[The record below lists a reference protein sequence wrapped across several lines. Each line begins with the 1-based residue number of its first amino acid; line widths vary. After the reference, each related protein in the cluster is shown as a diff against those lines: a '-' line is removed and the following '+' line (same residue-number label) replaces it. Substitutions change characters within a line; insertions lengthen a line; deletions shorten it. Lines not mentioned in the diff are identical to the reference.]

1 MKILVVEDEPKL
13 NQFLKQGLGQQGY
26 AVDTAETGPVALEM
40 ASVNNYDLIIL
51 YIMLP
56 GQTGFQVLDN
66 LKEFGIKSP
75 VMMLSALS
83 DSTRVIE
90 ALDKGAIDYVKKPFD
105 FGELL
110 ARVRAIVRKGEPKQF
125 TQLIL
130 EDLNLDRVSR
140 KVFLSKQEVDLTK
153 REFLLLEHLML
164 NGNRVISKTEIA
176 DKVWDLNFDS
186 GSNVIE
192 VHISA
197 LRKKLN
203 NDLIK
208 TKVGLGYYIEGS
220 VIKR

>member
-13 NQFLKQGLGQQGY
+13 NQFLKQGLSQQGY
-26 AVDTAETGPVALEM
+26 AVDVAETGPVALEM
-40 ASVNNYDLIIL
+40 ASTNNYDLIIL
-51 YIMLP
+51 DIMLP

-90 ALDKGAIDYVKKPFD
+90 ALDKGAIDYIKKPFD

-110 ARVRAIVRKGEPKQF
+110 ARVRAIVRKAEPKQF

-130 EDLNLDRVSR
+130 EDLYVDRVSR
-140 KVFLSKQEVDLTK
+140 KVFLSNQEVELTK
-153 REFLLLEHLML
+153 REFLLLEHLMTHC
-164 NGNRVISKTEIA
+164 NRVISKTEIA

-203 NDLIK
+203 SDLIK
-208 TKVGLGYYIEGS
+208 TKVGLGYCVEGT
-220 VIKR
+220 VLKR

>member
-13 NQFLKQGLGQQGY
+13 NQFLKQGLDQQGY
-26 AVDTAETGPVALEM
+26 SVDAAETGSIALEM

-51 YIMLP
+51 DIMLP

-83 DSTRVIE
+83 DSSRVIE
-90 ALDKGAIDYVKKPFD
+90 ALDKGAIDYIKKPFD

-110 ARVRAIVRKGEPKQF
+110 ARVRAIVRKGEPKQI

-130 EDLNLDRVSR
+130 EELRIDRVSR
-140 KVFLSKQEVDLTK
+140 KVFQSNLEIELTK
-153 REFLLLEHLML
+153 REFLLLEHLLL
-164 NGNRVISKTEIA
+164 NANRVISKTEIA

-203 NDLIK
+203 NDVIK
-208 TKVGLGYYIEGS
+208 TKIGLGYYMEGS

>member
-26 AVDTAETGPVALEM
+26 AVDAAETGPAALEM

-51 YIMLP
+51 DIMLP

-203 NDLIK
+203 SDLIK

>member
-13 NQFLKQGLGQQGY
+13 NQFLKHGLGQQGY
-26 AVDTAETGPVALEM
+26 AVDAAETGPAALEM

-51 YIMLP
+51 DIMLP

-83 DSTRVIE
+83 DSNRVIE

-130 EDLNLDRVSR
+130 EDLNVDRVSR
-140 KVFLSKQEVDLTK
+140 KVFLSDQEIELTK
-153 REFLLLEHLML
+153 REFLLLEHLMI

-203 NDLIK
+203 SDLIK

>member
-51 YIMLP
+51 DIMLP

-140 KVFLSKQEVDLTK
+140 KVFLSDQEVGLTK
-153 REFLLLEHLML
+153 REFLLLEHLMI

>member
-13 NQFLKQGLGQQGY
+13 SQFLKQGLSQQGY

-140 KVFLSKQEVDLTK
+140 KVFLSDQEVGLTK
-153 REFLLLEHLML
+153 REFLLLEHLMI

>member
-13 NQFLKQGLGQQGY
+13 NQFLRQGLGQQGY
-26 AVDTAETGPVALEM
+26 VVDAAETGPVALEM

-51 YIMLP
+51 DIMLP
-56 GQTGFQVLDN
+56 GQTGFQVLEN

-83 DSTRVIE
+83 DSHRIIE
-90 ALDKGAIDYVKKPFD
+90 ALDKGAIDYIKKPFD

-110 ARVRAIVRKGEPKQF
+110 ARVRAVVRKGEPKQF
-125 TQLIL
+125 TQLVL
-130 EDLNLDRVSR
+130 DDLQLDRVSR
-140 KVFLSKQEVDLTK
+140 KVFLSNQEIELTK
-153 REFLLLEHLML
+153 REFLLLEHLMI
-164 NGNRVISKTEIA
+164 NSNRVISKTEIA

-186 GSNVIE
+186 SSNVIE

-203 NDLIK
+203 TNLIK
-208 TKVGLGYYIEGS
+208 TKVGLGYCIEGTI
-220 VIKR
+220 IKR

>member
-13 NQFLKQGLGQQGY
+13 SQFLKQGLSQQGY

-51 YIMLP
+51 DIMLP

-140 KVFLSKQEVDLTK
+140 KVFLSDQEVDLTK
-153 REFLLLEHLML
+153 REFLLLEHLMI

>member
-51 YIMLP
+51 DIMLP

-203 NDLIK
+203 SDLIK

>member
-13 NQFLKQGLGQQGY
+13 NQFLKQGLSQQGY

-140 KVFLSKQEVDLTK
+140 KVFLSDQEVGLTK
-153 REFLLLEHLML
+153 REFLLLEHLMI

-203 NDLIK
+203 SDLIK

>member
-13 NQFLKQGLGQQGY
+13 NQFLKQGLSQQGY
-26 AVDTAETGPVALEM
+26 AVDAAETGPVALEM

-51 YIMLP
+51 DIMLP

-66 LKEFGIKSP
+66 LKEFGIKAP

-90 ALDKGAIDYVKKPFD
+90 ALDKGAIDYIKKPFD

-140 KVFLSKQEVDLTK
+140 KVFLSDQEVDLTK
-153 REFLLLEHLML
+153 REFLLLEHLMI

-203 NDLIK
+203 SDLIK

>member
-26 AVDTAETGPVALEM
+26 AVDAAETGSAALEM
-40 ASVNNYDLIIL
+40 ASINNYDLIIL
-51 YIMLP
+51 DIMLP

-66 LKEFGIKSP
+66 LKEFGIKAP

-140 KVFLSKQEVDLTK
+140 KVFLSDQEVDLTK
-153 REFLLLEHLML
+153 REFLLLEHLMI

-203 NDLIK
+203 SDLIK

>member
-13 NQFLKQGLGQQGY
+13 NQFLKQGLSQQGY
-26 AVDTAETGPVALEM
+26 AVDATDSGSASLEM

-51 YIMLP
+51 DIMLP

-83 DSTRVIE
+83 DSNRVIE

-110 ARVRAIVRKGEPKQF
+110 ARVRAIVRKGEPRQF

-130 EDLNLDRVSR
+130 EDLHLDRVSR
-140 KVFLSKQEVDLTK
+140 KIFLSNQEIELTK
-153 REFLLLEHLML
+153 REFLLLEHLMMHA
-164 NGNRVISKTEIA
+164 NRVISKSEIA
-176 DKVWDLNFDS
+176 DKVWELNFDS

-203 NDLIK
+203 NNLIK
-208 TKVGLGYYIEGS
+208 TKVGLGYCIEGS
-220 VIKR
+220 IKKR

>member
-26 AVDTAETGPVALEM
+26 AVDAVETGSAALEM

-51 YIMLP
+51 DIMLP
-56 GQTGFQVLDN
+56 GQSGFQVLDN
-66 LKEFGIKSP
+66 LKEFGINSP
-75 VMMLSALS
+75 VMMLSALN
-83 DSTRVIE
+83 DSNRVIE

-130 EDLNLDRVSR
+130 DDLHLDRVSR
-140 KVFLSKQEVDLTK
+140 KVFLLNQEVELTK
-153 REFLLLEHLML
+153 REFLLLEHLL
-164 NGNRVISKTEIA
+164 INGNRVVSKTEIA

-203 NDLIK
+203 GDLIK
-208 TKVGLGYYIEGS
+208 TKVGLGYYIEGL